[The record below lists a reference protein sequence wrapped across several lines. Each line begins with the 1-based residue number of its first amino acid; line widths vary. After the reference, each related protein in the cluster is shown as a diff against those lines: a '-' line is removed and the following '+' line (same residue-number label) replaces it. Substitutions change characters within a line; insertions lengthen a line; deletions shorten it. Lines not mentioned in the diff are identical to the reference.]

1 MWAIRILTGPQSGKT
16 FVLKPGAN
24 LIGRGPECDIK
35 LQSQGISKRHAEIYA
50 FEDKVVLSDKGSS
63 NGTFANGVK
72 VKSHQVQ
79 KGDKLAIHDVV
90 FAIVSS
96 KISAHELNQRQAVNF
111 GGGSPNTGHAG
122 PDLRVVDNEIPIPHN
137 FAEKAKGYFE
147 NVVMPGIYKLPE
159 LTDFKNILLL
169 FILMFIFSVTS
180 LQVLP
185 MVQRLKSSV
194 QNESQRRALTIAKNL
209 EAINREHLAQG
220 RTSLLDVSIASR
232 EEGVNEALIV
242 SYDQTVMAP
251 ANKAQ
256 AYSTLPFVSEAVR
269 DDNQFVKQISDSL
282 IGASIPIKAY
292 NPETGTAKP
301 IAFAIVIYNMGG
313 LAVNSASTISLYV
326 INLTIAIILGVILYV
341 FLLKLFEFPF
351 KTINRQLDNSLKD
364 GTATIKVPFVFEPM
378 QALIS
383 NINSALARTT
393 QMNAGGGDG
402 SPLVDRDQEAQNW
415 LLMISTPALIIN
427 GANETVMDGN
437 EAFERLTNIRIDR
450 LRRQPLDLIND
461 QSLKQ
466 QIVDL
471 LESCKRESYR
481 VAESQLDFPSGSF
494 KMKMIAVTNATE
506 VAYYMVT
513 LLPGGG

>member
-50 FEDKVVLSDKGSS
+50 FEDKVVLSDKNSS

-79 KGDKLAIHDVV
+79 KGDKLAVHDIV

-96 KISAHELNQRQAVNF
+96 KISAYELNQRQAVNF
-111 GGGSPNTGHAG
+111 GGGDANPG
-122 PDLRVVDNEIPIPHN
+122 PDLRVVENDIPVPQN
-137 FAEKAKGYFE
+137 FSDKAKEYFE
-147 NVVMPGIYKLPE
+147 KVVMPGVYKLPE
-159 LTDFKNILLL
+159 LTEFKNILLL
-169 FILMFIFSVTS
+169 FILVFIVSVTS

-194 QNESQRRALTIAKNL
+194 QRESQRRAITIAKNL
-209 EAINREHLAQG
+209 VAINHEHVSQG
-220 RTSLLDVSIASR
+220 RSSLLDVSIASR

-242 SYDQTVMAP
+242 SYDQTIMAP

-256 AYSTLPFVSEAVR
+256 AYSTIPFVSEAVK
-269 DDNQFVKQISDSL
+269 DDSEFVKQINDSL

-292 NPETGTAKP
+292 NPDTGSNKP
-301 IAFAIVIYNMGG
+301 VAFAIVIYNMGS
-313 LAVNSASTISLYV
+313 LAVDSASTISLYV
-326 INLTIAIILGVILYV
+326 INLTIAIILGVLLYI

-383 NINSALARTT
+383 NINSALARTN
-393 QMNAGGGDG
+393 QMSSSGSSDG
-402 SPLVDRDQEAQNW
+402 SPLVDKDQEAQNW
-415 LLMISTPALIIN
+415 LLLVNTPALIIN
-427 GANETVMDGN
+427 GSDETVMDGN
-437 EAFERLTNIRIDR
+437 DGFERLTNIRIDR

-466 QIVDL
+466 QILDL
-471 LESCKRESYR
+471 IESCKREPYR
-481 VAESQLDFPSGSF
+481 VAESQLEFPSGTC
-494 KMKMIAVTNATE
+494 KIKMIAVTNQTGI
-506 VAYYMVT
+506 AYYLVT
-513 LLPGGG
+513 LISGGG